1 MNPVSLSVSVSRS
14 VFSRDFKRFVGGEG
28 RMKRGKR
35 IQILIEDYED
45 YYTTFS
51 EDLSP
56 SIFSDPKYCRNRDRL
71 IYIGVDCC
79 CPIHSSHPRIVTAA
93 FVGGSANLC
102 TYIQWHFTLRDFR
115 DQYNF
120 FHKLKFTYSQYRGI
134 YKKLYMNLNGYPLKT
149 DFSSCWVP

>member
-1 MNPVSLSVSVSRS
+1 
-14 VFSRDFKRFVGGEG
+14 
-28 RMKRGKR
+28 MKRGKR

-56 SIFSDPKYCRNRDRL
+56 SIFSDPKYYRNRDRL

-93 FVGGSANLC
+93 FVGGSSVAL
-102 TYIQWHFTLRDFR
+102 HFKGFQGTSKL
-115 DQYNF
+115 F
-120 FHKLKFTYSQYRGI
+120 F
-134 YKKLYMNLNGYPLKT
+134 LN
-149 DFSSCWVP
+149 